1 MKVLARAREELI
13 SKSILFSLLFALGTG
28 FGAQMRIPLPFTPVP
43 VTLQTFFVL
52 SSGVALGPAWGLLSQ
67 AIYLLLGIVGF
78 PYFAG
83 WSAGMK
89 TLLGPTGGYL
99 LGFLVAGYLVGIIA
113 RKGDLK
119 RAYIA
124 MCVGN
129 LLIYIFGATWLGV
142 VLSLSP
148 SQAFLKGV
156 LPFLPGDTIKIL
168 AGGLIANYI
177 SLWTR
182 E

>member
-13 SKSILFSLLFALGTG
+13 SKSILFSLLFTLGTG

-99 LGFLVAGYLVGIIA
+99 FGFLIAGYVVGIIA
-113 RKGDLK
+113 RKGGLK
-119 RAYIA
+119 RAYMA
-124 MCVGN
+124 MCIGN
-129 LLIYIFGATWLGV
+129 LIIYLLGATWLGV

-156 LPFLPGDTIKIL
+156 FPFLPGDTIKIL
-168 AGGLIANYI
+168 AGGLIANYL
-177 SLWTR
+177 SRWTR
-182 E
+182 G